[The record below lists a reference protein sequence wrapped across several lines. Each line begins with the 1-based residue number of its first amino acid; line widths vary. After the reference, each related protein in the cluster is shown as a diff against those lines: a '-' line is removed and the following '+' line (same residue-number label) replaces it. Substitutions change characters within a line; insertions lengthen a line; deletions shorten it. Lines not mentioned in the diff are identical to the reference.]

1 MINVPKKK
9 LTVSPT
15 KSDGLLKLEVRL
27 NSRKT
32 RAHMTVSL
40 SKSYNPKKPLNIKQI
55 NQLFLLNTRK
65 LAYLLDC

>member
-40 SKSYNPKKPLNIKQI
+40 SKSYNP
-55 NQLFLLNTRK
+55 
-65 LAYLLDC
+65 